1 MIFYLELILER
12 LTGMKN
18 RELLA
23 KIMHDLAQD
32 TLKFKINEVTDDLQA
47 YVSRI
52 NTIMNQARAA
62 C

>member
-1 MIFYLELILER
+1 
-12 LTGMKN
+12 MKN